1 MLMRDAGNVENFGLG
16 PVPRPEADAAR
27 RPGAAATTARDARE
41 TRGVRPA
48 VAFPFY
54 GSLSSWSFSSC
65 PDGSLPSWFV
75 SSCLDRRVLSLGR
88 RAPAPAVLASLVLVA
103 ALASGGAPALAQPA
117 LVPAA
122 APAASAEMRAGAAG
136 LQAEALGGDGA
147 WELVSS
153 LVTEVG
159 PRFAGSPG
167 DAAARAWAE
176 AKLRSLGFP
185 KVWSEPVT
193 VPRWVR
199 GAARGAIVA
208 PWPQEVAV
216 VALGGS
222 VGTPDGG
229 LEAELVEVESLEAL
243 AALPDAAVRGKI
255 VFVSTKMFRHPDG
268 AGYGAAVPMRTR
280 GASEASRKGAVA
292 VLIRSVGTDS
302 NRLPHTGTT
311 RYAEGVVPIPAA
323 ALSAPDADLLE
334 RQVESGQPVRFRL
347 ELGCRMEGE
356 AESANVF
363 GEIPGRESPEQIV
376 LVAAHLDS
384 WDITPGAQ
392 DNGTG
397 VALAIEAARLAAG
410 ASPGG
415 APRRTI
421 RVWLTANEEFGLS
434 GARAYVVA
442 HEAEADHHVLATE
455 ADAGG
460 GRALRFTT
468 HFAPADEAA
477 AKELAVLLLPLGVP
491 MAEGLADGGAD
502 LSRLTVFGVPLV
514 DLRLDGSRYFD
525 VHHTANDTLL
535 QIDREALRQSTASL
549 ATVLWWAANREARL
563 AQIEKRAPRF

>member
-1 MLMRDAGNVENFGLG
+1 MFSTDAGDVRSFEG
-16 PVPRPEADAAR
+16 
-27 RPGAAATTARDARE
+27 GAAPGRKLDAVPEIAATAEPATTRDARE
-41 TRGVRPA
+41 TRRRRAPLV
-48 VAFPFY
+48 FPFY
-54 GSLSSWSFSSC
+54 GSLSSRLVSTR
-65 PDGSLPSWFV
+65 LV
-75 SSCLDRRVLSLGR
+75 SSCLNREASSLAGR
-88 RAPAPAVLASLVLVA
+88 TAVPAVLAALST
-103 ALASGGAPALAQPA
+103 LASLGAGGAAPAWAQPA

-122 APAASAEMRAGAAG
+122 APAASVEMRAVAAE

-176 AKLRSLGFP
+176 AKLRALGFP

-199 GAARGAIVA
+199 GEERGAIVS
-208 PWPQEVAV
+208 PWPQPVTLA
-216 VALGGS
+216 ALGGS
-222 VGTPDGG
+222 VGTPAGG
-229 LEAELVEVESLEAL
+229 IEAEVVGVDSLEAL
-243 AALPDAAVRGKI
+243 AALPDAAVAGRI
-255 VFVSTKMFRHPDG
+255 VFVQTRMFRHPDG

-292 VLIRSVGTDS
+292 VLIRSVGTDPH
-302 NRLPHTGTT
+302 RLPHTGTT
-311 RYAEGVVPIPAA
+311 RYAEGVVPIPAV

-334 RQVESGQPVRFRL
+334 QQLASGRPVRFRL
-347 ELGCRMEGE
+347 ELGSRMDGE
-356 AESANVF
+356 AESANVLA
-363 GEIPGRESPEQIV
+363 EMPGSGSPEEIV

-415 APRRTI
+415 KPKRTI

-442 HEAEADHHVLATE
+442 HEAEADRHVLATE
-455 ADAGG
+455 ADSGS
-460 GRALRFTT
+460 GRVLRFTT
-468 HFAPADEAA
+468 RFAPEDEAA
-477 AKELAVLLLPLGVP
+477 AKELAALLLPLGVP
-491 MAEGLADGGAD
+491 KGEGEADGGAD
-502 LSRLTVFGVPLV
+502 LSRLTLFGVPLV
-514 DLRLDGSRYFD
+514 DLRVDASRYFD

-535 QIDREALRQSTASL
+535 QVDREALRQSTASL
-549 ATVLWWAANREARL
+549 ATVLWWAANREARP
-563 AQIEKRAPRF
+563 APVEKRAPRF

>member
-1 MLMRDAGNVENFGLG
+1 MALSFV
-16 PVPRPEADAAR
+16 AR
-27 RPGAAATTARDARE
+27 ASAP
-41 TRGVRPA
+41 
-48 VAFPFY
+48 
-54 GSLSSWSFSSC
+54 
-65 PDGSLPSWFV
+65 
-75 SSCLDRRVLSLGR
+75 RVLAAL
-88 RAPAPAVLASLVLVA
+88 LAVA
-103 ALASGGAPALAQPA
+103 ALGAGVAPALAQPA
-117 LVPAA
+117 LQPAA
-122 APAASAEMRAGAAG
+122 APAASAEMRAGAAE
-136 LQAEALGGDGA
+136 LQARALGGDGA
-147 WELVSS
+147 WEIVSS

-176 AKLRSLGFP
+176 AKLRALGFP

-199 GAARGAIVA
+199 GEERGAIVA
-208 PWPQEVAV
+208 PWPQPVAV

-222 VGTPDGG
+222 VGTAAGG
-229 LEAELVEVESLEAL
+229 LEAEVVEVDSLEAL
-243 AALPDAAVRGKI
+243 SALPDDAVRGKI
-255 VFVSTKMFRHPDG
+255 VFVSTRMFRHPDG

-292 VLIRSVGTDS
+292 VLIRSVGTDP

-311 RYAEGVVPIPAA
+311 RYAEGVNPIPAA
-323 ALSAPDADLLE
+323 ALSASDADLLE
-334 RQVESGQPVRFRL
+334 RQLESGQPVRFRL
-347 ELGCRMEGE
+347 ELGCRMDGE

-363 GEIPGRESPEQIV
+363 GELRGRERPEEIV

-410 ASPGG
+410 ASPDGG
-415 APRRTI
+415 PKRTI

-442 HEAEADHHVLATE
+442 HEAEADGHVLATE

-460 GRALRFTT
+460 GRVLRFTT
-468 HFAPADEAA
+468 RFAPADEAA
-477 AKELAVLLLPLGVP
+477 AKELAMLLLPLGVP
-491 MAEGLADGGAD
+491 LAEGDADGGAD

-514 DLRLDGSRYFD
+514 DLRVDGSRYFD

-549 ATVLWWAANREARL
+549 ATLLWWAANREARL
-563 AQIEKRAPRF
+563 APIEKRAPRF

>member
-1 MLMRDAGNVENFGLG
+1 MLLKNAGNVRDFELG
-16 PVPRPEADAAR
+16 SAPEPNADAAR
-27 RPGAAATTARDARE
+27 RAGATAMTTRDARE
-41 TRGVRPA
+41 TGGRSA
-48 VAFPFY
+48 AEAIPFL
-54 GSLSSWSFSSC
+54 GS
-65 PDGSLPSWFV
+65 P
-75 SSCLDRRVLSLGR
+75 SSCLNR
-88 RAPAPAVLASLVLVA
+88 RALSFALPASATTVLVGVLAVA
-103 ALASGGAPALAQPA
+103 ALGAGAAPALAQPA

-122 APAASAEMRAGAAG
+122 APAASAEMRAVAG
-136 LQAEALGGDGA
+136 ELQAKALGGDGA

-176 AKLRSLGFP
+176 AKLRALGFP

-199 GAARGAIVA
+199 GEERGAIVA
-208 PWPQEVAV
+208 PWPQPVAL

-222 VGTPDGG
+222 VGTPAGG
-229 LEAELVEVESLEAL
+229 IEAEVVEVESLEAL
-243 AALPDAAVRGKI
+243 AALPDEAVRGRI
-255 VFVSTKMFRHPDG
+255 VFVSTRMFRHPDG

-292 VLIRSVGTDS
+292 VLIRSVGTDP

-311 RYAEGVVPIPAA
+311 RYAEGVVPIPAV
-323 ALSAPDADLLE
+323 ALSAPDSDLLE
-334 RQVESGQPVRFRL
+334 QQLASGRPVRFRL
-347 ELGCRMEGE
+347 ELGSRMDGE

-363 GEIPGRESPEQIV
+363 AEMPGSERPEEIV

-415 APRRTI
+415 APKRTI

-442 HEAEADHHVLATE
+442 HEAEADRHVLATE
-455 ADAGG
+455 ADSGG
-460 GRALRFTT
+460 GRILRFTT
-468 HFAPADEAA
+468 RFAPEDEAA
-477 AKELAVLLLPLGVP
+477 AKELAALLLPLGVP
-491 MAEGLADGGAD
+491 RAEGDADGGAD

-514 DLRLDGSRYFD
+514 DLRVDGSRYFD

-563 AQIEKRAPRF
+563 APVEKRAPRF